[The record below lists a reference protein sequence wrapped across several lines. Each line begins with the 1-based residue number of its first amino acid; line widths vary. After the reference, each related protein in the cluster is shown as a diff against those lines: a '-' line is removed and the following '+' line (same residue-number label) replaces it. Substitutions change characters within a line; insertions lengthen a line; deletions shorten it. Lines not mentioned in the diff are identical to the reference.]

1 MPKRPEDDRPGPER
15 DALDREHS
23 SDHRGE
29 HRYPDAGQTP
39 AERSSRR
46 DRDDLKRRLAG
57 AASEAAP
64 HDSRYRAEPGDRV
77 EPDEHTR
84 ARPSVIDDLRD
95 LISALDRRTPQ
106 LERKGETD
114 IALVAAA
121 LRAEAVQRIAELD
134 GTAAAR
140 AARTPQEKSAART
153 PQEK

>member
-1 MPKRPEDDRPGPER
+1 MPKRPEEDRPGPER
-15 DALDREHS
+15 DALDQRHS
-23 SDHRGE
+23 SDNRGE

-57 AASEAAP
+57 EASREAAP
-64 HDSRYRAEPGDRV
+64 HDSRYRAESGDRV
-77 EPDEHTR
+77 TRDEPI
-84 ARPSVIDDLRD
+84 ASRPSVIDDLRD

-106 LERKGETD
+106 LERKGEHD

-134 GTAAAR
+134 RTAPPADAI
-140 AARTPQEKSAART
+140 RTPPE
-153 PQEK
+153 E